1 MPRAIPNKR
10 PQSANWFRD
19 PGWDRASRDQ
29 FEERLNRARIGNR
42 AQYLRIKALAL
53 RDAGELQGA
62 NELLNRVVSDY
73 PESMDCGFC
82 VELLGDI
89 AREEGSSETAERNYR
104 DVIRRW
110 PDLNGTT
117 GMVEVSLAEV
127 LTESAGPDR
136 HEEALRL
143 LDSALK
149 RARMM
154 NSGLF
159 RWNIALAKVAGQL
172 GDVGTVSRAAKTALS
187 LTKLGPQFPR
197 HPTVGLA
204 LPDAAT
210 VAWLEKAAAG

>member
-1 MPRAIPNKR
+1 MPRAIPNQR
-10 PQSANWFRD
+10 PQSADWFRD
-19 PGWDRASRDQ
+19 PGWDRATRDQ

-53 RDAGELQGA
+53 RDAGELHGA
-62 NELLNRVVSDY
+62 KELLNRVVSDY

-82 VELLGDI
+82 LELLGDI
-89 AREEGSSETAERNYR
+89 GREEGSAEAAERSYR
-104 DVIRRW
+104 EVIRRW

-127 LTESAGPDR
+127 LTVSAGPDR

-149 RARMM
+149 RGRMM

-159 RWNIALAKVAGQL
+159 RWNIALARVAEKL
-172 GDVGTVSRAAKTALS
+172 GDTETVARAARTALS
-187 LTKLGPQFPR
+187 LAKLGPQFPR

-204 LPDAAT
+204 RPDPST
-210 VAWLEKAAAG
+210 LAWLEKAAAE

>member
-1 MPRAIPNKR
+1 MPRAIPNQR
-10 PQSANWFRD
+10 PQSADWFRD
-19 PGWDRASRDQ
+19 PGWDRATRDQ

-53 RDAGELQGA
+53 RDAGELRGA
-62 NELLNRVVSDY
+62 KELLNRVLSDY
-73 PESMDCGFC
+73 PKSMDSGFC
-82 VELLGDI
+82 LELLGDI
-89 AREEGSSETAERNYR
+89 GREEGSAEAAESNYR
-104 DVIRRW
+104 EVISRW

-127 LTESAGPDR
+127 LTESADPES

-149 RARMM
+149 RGRMM
-154 NSGLF
+154 NSDLF
-159 RWNIALAKVAGQL
+159 RWNIALARVAEQL
-172 GDVGTVSRAAKTALS
+172 GDAETVSRAAKTALS
-187 LTKLGPQFPR
+187 LTKVGPQFPR

-204 LPDAAT
+204 RPDAAT

>member
-1 MPRAIPNKR
+1 MPRAIPNQR
-10 PQSANWFRD
+10 PQSADWFRD
-19 PGWDRASRDQ
+19 PGWDRATRDR

-42 AQYLRIKALAL
+42 PQYLRIKALAL
-53 RDAGELQGA
+53 RDAGDLHGA
-62 NELLNRVVSDY
+62 KELLNRVASDY

-82 VELLGDI
+82 LELLGDI
-89 AREEGSSETAERNYR
+89 GREEGSAEAAERNYR
-104 DVIRRW
+104 EVIRRW

-127 LTESAGPDR
+127 LTVSAGPDR
-136 HEEALRL
+136 HEEALRW

-149 RARMM
+149 RGRMM

-172 GDVGTVSRAAKTALS
+172 GDVETVSRAARTALS
-187 LTKLGPQFPR
+187 LTKVGPQFPR

-204 LPDAAT
+204 RPDAAT
-210 VAWLEKAAAG
+210 IAWLEKAANG